1 MIGSK
6 GPSDALARSL
16 ETLIDPQNTNGVVI
30 LHSKMTRAVSVL
42 AAHCTR
48 SVRAANHQLGAK
60 YLLTPASFKMRIQI
74 LIRQDPYV
82 APCSATHGT
91 AISELYTAL
100 VLKESSREVSSTT
113 LVRSPLRFATAE
125 RVSLK

>member
-1 MIGSK
+1 MMIGSK

-30 LHSKMTRAVSVL
+30 LYSKMTRAVSVL

-60 YLLTPASFKMRIQI
+60 YLLTPASFYKV
-74 LIRQDPYV
+74 D
-82 APCSATHGT
+82 
-91 AISELYTAL
+91 E
-100 VLKESSREVSSTT
+100 
-113 LVRSPLRFATAE
+113 
-125 RVSLK
+125 

>member
-1 MIGSK
+1 MMIGPK
-6 GPSDALARSL
+6 GPSDAPQRSL

-60 YLLTPASFKMRIQI
+60 YLLTPAS
-74 LIRQDPYV
+74 LYV
-82 APCSATHGT
+82 IH
-91 AISELYTAL
+91 
-100 VLKESSREVSSTT
+100 
-113 LVRSPLRFATAE
+113 F
-125 RVSLK
+125 VSLHVMCYNYTDSF

>member
-1 MIGSK
+1 MLGLSHGNYMMIGSK

-60 YLLTPASFKMRIQI
+60 YLLTPASLYVVMEMSSLRGFHYSI
-74 LIRQDPYV
+74 LNWRNQGEIWD
-82 APCSATHGT
+82 G
-91 AISELYTAL
+91 
-100 VLKESSREVSSTT
+100 
-113 LVRSPLRFATAE
+113 
-125 RVSLK
+125 